1 MIGHNPSACP
11 ASHWRGRAA
20 SASRIAARS
29 SNFRSITVTLCAA
42 NSRIS
47 VQQSEPANRHWNLQ
61 IAIEQGKHK
70 LVTAEEWEKRARSSI
85 RK

>member
-1 MIGHNPSACP
+1 
-11 ASHWRGRAA
+11 
-20 SASRIAARS
+20 
-29 SNFRSITVTLCAA
+29 
-42 NSRIS
+42 